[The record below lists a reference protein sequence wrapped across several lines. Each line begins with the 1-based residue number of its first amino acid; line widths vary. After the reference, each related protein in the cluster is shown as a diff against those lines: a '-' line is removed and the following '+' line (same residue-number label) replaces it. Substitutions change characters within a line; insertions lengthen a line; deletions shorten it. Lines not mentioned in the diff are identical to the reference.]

1 MTEPDAPAV
10 VVDLV
15 VGDVQ
20 RSALTYARLVN
31 LATPTTDLC
40 VGNAQ
45 IRLQHTDIDDVH
57 RVLVTAD
64 DPDARV
70 RLLQRRG
77 LAFSPAPHASGEW
90 YADAFPLGVIGT
102 GDGPPNTAPPDTA
115 PENTDPG
122 DITGIDHLVF
132 TCVGRDRAVALFG
145 ATLGFDFRLD
155 RRVVAGVRQLFF
167 RVADLVIEVVV
178 PDEDP
183 DDESVT
189 APGGAPLT
197 APEDAPVALWG
208 VAWRS
213 PDVHAARHRLISAG
227 VGVSEIRD
235 GRKPGTLIATV
246 ADDALATRTV
256 IIGPRP

>member
-1 MTEPDAPAV
+1 MSGIVRDPGSGEVIDPDAPAV
-10 VVDLV
+10 VVDLAV
-15 VGDVQ
+15 VDVQ
-20 RSALTYARLVN
+20 RSAPAYARL
-31 LATPTTDLC
+31 LGAAAPTADLC
-40 VGNAQ
+40 VGNSR
-45 IRLQHTDIDDVH
+45 IRLQHKDVDDAH

-70 RLLQRRG
+70 RLLRRRG
-77 LAFSPAPHASGEW
+77 LAFSPVPHASGEW
-90 YADAFPLGVIGT
+90 YADGFPFGVSGT
-102 GDGPPNTAPPDTA
+102 SDGPP
-115 PENTDPG
+115 NTDPG

-132 TCVGRDRAVALFG
+132 SCVGRDRAVALFG

-178 PDEDP
+178 PDD
-183 DDESVT
+183 V
-189 APGGAPLT
+189 PGSAPLA

-227 VGVSEIRD
+227 IEVSEIRD